1 MRCLLAWREAVRLR
15 PDRFGHTRCRS
26 EKLPSG
32 ETGNLRDPSELP
44 RPALWPKPT
53 PGAQPVP
60 ISGRDEG
67 SEKEQ
72 IAKQRLPLARVGI
85 GICVVAAIVLGV
97 AVGRQSRLLALL
109 GVITGAIGGGIVLK
123 SRLMDAA
130 TIGQSVKDHRVL
142 AFPAPTTAVV
152 IDVVA
157 TEDQP
162 GLAQLDP
169 VAVPRTTAT
178 EGTPSTRVLK
188 DASLFFAG
196 ELDPRRR

>member
-1 MRCLLAWREAVRLR
+1 MQRCTKVTRRVPTPISVE
-15 PDRFGHTRCRS
+15 PHNRCRF
-26 EKLPSG
+26 
-32 ETGNLRDPSELP
+32 RP
-44 RPALWPKPT
+44 RRRQRE
-53 PGAQPVP
+53 GADRQ
-60 ISGRDEG
+60 
-67 SEKEQ
+67 
-72 IAKQRLPLARVGI
+72 AALPLARVGI

-97 AVGRQSRLLALL
+97 AVGRQSWLLALL

-142 AFPAPTTAVV
+142 AFPALTTAVV

-157 TEDQP
+157 AEDQP